1 MNINEQLRR
10 AHNVIKF
17 GEKDWSERLA
27 KEEETSEFYAPYF
40 FGALAA
46 SEILIHIWS
55 GNLSD
60 RELEQ
65 AIRKLKEPIERK
77 IN

>member
-10 AHNVIKF
+10 VHNVIKF
-17 GEKDWSERLA
+17 HEKDWSEKLQRG
-27 KEEETSEFYAPYF
+27 EEASGFYAPYF
-40 FGALAA
+40 LGALGA
-46 SEILIHIWS
+46 SEILIHIWA

-65 AIRKLKEPIERK
+65 AIEKLKDPIEK
-77 IN
+77 K